1 MIIDCERIDT
11 LSPRYALFKEQL
23 TVGITAIFSVT
34 KEFQKPEKRKFWITF
49 ETLILIGA
57 AWMLIGLLM

>member
-1 MIIDCERIDT
+1 MMQMTETIRI
-11 LSPRYALFKEQL
+11 ALFSL
-23 TVGITAIFSVT
+23 VGISAIFTVI

-49 ETLILIGA
+49 ETLILLGT

>member
-1 MIIDCERIDT
+1 MTETIRIVIFT
-11 LSPRYALFKEQL
+11 L
-23 TVGITAIFSVT
+23 VGISAIFSVI

-57 AWMLIGLLM
+57 AWTLIGLLV

>member
-1 MIIDCERIDT
+1 
-11 LSPRYALFKEQL
+11 
-23 TVGITAIFSVT
+23 AIFSVI

-49 ETLILIGA
+49 ETLILIGV

>member
-1 MIIDCERIDT
+1 MQMTETIRI
-11 LSPRYALFKEQL
+11 ALFTL
-23 TVGITAIFSVT
+23 VGISAVFSVI

>member
-1 MIIDCERIDT
+1 MNDTFRIVLFT
-11 LSPRYALFKEQL
+11 L
-23 TVGITAIFSVT
+23 VGISAVFSVI
-34 KEFQKPEKRKFWITF
+34 KESQKSEKKKFWITF